1 MTAKHTSEEDEWL
14 THRINSWVETYK
26 KSMLTPVI
34 LSLVS
39 QHQPVT
45 VAELAS
51 KIGETTGWELT
62 ERGLYR
68 TIKRLQDSNLLN
80 TDDVDAPRT
89 GAKRKEISISAL
101 GAGLLEGISQNMV
114 TLPQRS
120 FTSGG

>member
-1 MTAKHTSEEDEWL
+1 MTHSSEEDEWL
-14 THRINSWVETYK
+14 MHRINSWVETYK

-45 VAELAS
+45 VAELAG
-51 KIGETTGWELT
+51 KISETTGWELT

-68 TIKRLQDSNLLN
+68 TIKRLQDSGLLT

-101 GAGLLEGISQNMV
+101 GIGLLEGISHNMV
-114 TLPQRS
+114 TLPQGL